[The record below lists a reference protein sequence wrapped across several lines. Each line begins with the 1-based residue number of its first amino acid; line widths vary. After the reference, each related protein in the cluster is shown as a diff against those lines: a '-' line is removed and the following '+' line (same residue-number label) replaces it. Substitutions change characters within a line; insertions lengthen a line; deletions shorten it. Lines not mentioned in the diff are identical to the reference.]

1 MKSFTISA
9 KVKTHAKDRGLDVD
23 ERGTYQIRTPLAP
36 DKGKA
41 NTDVIA
47 ILAKHFKTTKGCVTI
62 VGGQTSNR
70 KIIKI
75 LTR

>member
-1 MKSFTISA
+1 MKSLTISA
-9 KVKTHAKDRGLDVD
+9 KVKTHAKDRGLEID
-23 ERGTYQIRTPLAP
+23 ERDVYQIRTPLAP

-41 NTDVIA
+41 NADVIA
-47 ILAKHFKTTKGCVTI
+47 ILAKHFNTSKGCITI
-62 VGGQTSNR
+62 VKGLTRNK